1 MSTLICGSFAYDN
14 ITEFNDQFKNHILP
28 DQLDILNVCFL
39 VPSLRREF
47 GGVAGNIAYNL
58 KMIGGHPLPMG
69 TVGEDFGPYKQWMD
83 DHLLPADH
91 VTIIPGIMTAQA
103 FITTDRD
110 GNQIT
115 VFHPGAMEYSAR
127 NLVADV
133 KAAELAIVSPDGKD
147 GMMSHGEQLNKLG
160 IPFVFDPGQ
169 GLPMFNGEELERF
182 INSAKWVTVNA
193 YEAEMLQSKTNFSL
207 KEISQKVDALIVT
220 EGGVGSK
227 IYTDGKC
234 ITIPPVV
241 PSKAQDPTGCGD
253 AYRAGILYGLQEG
266 LSWETTGRI
275 ASLLGS
281 IKIEREGTQNHLI
294 TREDFALRYKNEFG
308 HALEW

>member
-69 TVGEDFGPYKQWMD
+69 TVGEDFGPYRQWMD
-83 DHLLPADH
+83 DHLLPADY

-207 KEISQKVDALIVT
+207 KEIAQKVDALIVT
-220 EGGVGSK
+220 EGGEGSK

-308 HALEW
+308 YALEW